1 MTVSIIVA
9 VAENNV
15 IGKDNRLIWHLS
27 EDLKRFKQL
36 TLEHV
41 VIFGLNTYLFLP
53 IKPLPGRK
61 NIVVSLDPDLM
72 LEGAITVGSPEN
84 ALEISKDEEEVF
96 ICGGASIYKQFLP
109 LADKI
114 YLTKVLYAFEGDT
127 FFPEINPNDW
137 IVENESEIFT
147 DEKSGLKFQ
156 FINFVKQIPI

>member
-41 VIFGLNTYLFLP
+41 VIFGLNTYQFLP
-53 IKPLPGRK
+53 RKPLPGRR
-61 NIVVSLDPDLM
+61 NIVVSLDPELKFD
-72 LEGAITVGSPEN
+72 GAVTVGSPEK

-109 LADKI
+109 LADRI
-114 YLTKVLYAFEGDT
+114 YLTKVLHAFEGDT
-127 FFPEINPNDW
+127 FFPEINTEDW
-137 IVENESEIFT
+137 SVENESEIFT

-156 FINFVKQIPI
+156 FINFVKQIHI